1 MMLLMSLIL
10 ITQVEIKVDLRSDI
24 SRTFLMTIVLQ
35 LKKFRAQRRWL
46 AGKYGLTTAFI
57 SAGAAL

>member
-1 MMLLMSLIL
+1 LTYDQIYQELFDDYSAA
-10 ITQVEIKVDLRSDI
+10 T
-24 SRTFLMTIVLQ
+24 
-35 LKKFRAQRRWL
+35 KKFRAQRRLL